1 MTKAWHP
8 DPHGPQTTQ
17 GHKACQQDS
26 EVFEWH
32 AMFAVAAAVAFAFA
46 ATTAACAVAA
56 GTSVSASCILRPD
69 PVKLVRRYNACL
81 CQDNCQQLP
90 LNSLLFFGDF
100 LFIFHIC

>member
-1 MTKAWHP
+1 
-8 DPHGPQTTQ
+8 
-17 GHKACQQDS
+17 
-26 EVFEWH
+26 
-32 AMFAVAAAVAFAFA
+32 MFAAAAAVAFAFA
-46 ATTAACAVAA
+46 FAFAVAVSTAAA